1 MVVLNPIN
9 KSRSIQIATE
19 VTISILKNE
28 NLIVLKNNLPIPKN
42 TIFK

>member
-19 VTISILKNE
+19 ATISILKNE
-28 NLIVLKNNLPIPKN
+28 NSIVSKNSLPFQKIQ
-42 TIFK
+42 F